1 MGVFWMR
8 ESALDAP
15 PTFQHIKASRA
26 FSKDVN
32 KLSKIMEGSRL
43 NARVPLLVVCCTG
56 LIVIAVF
63 VYLPFSFAPLSRAEP
78 GAVVETS
85 LARAAAALPS
95 PSVAPPPTLDA
106 AVWLA
111 VRGEEPE
118 GHGFLIETL
127 DGRRTFA
134 SHNADTGF
142 NPASLLKLA
151 TSLVS
156 LRKLGAGHRFETR
169 IFVNGKIDSAGVLNG
184 NIYAAGGDPT
194 FGDVAA
200 GMIARELRARGINKI
215 NGDVV
220 VTPDFCFNY
229 SESPEESAQR
239 LARVMKLGQT
249 ERQAK
254 VGAAPAGAGS
264 PLFVFRSY
272 PLSNVLLY
280 MNSHS
285 NNFVADRLAGLSG
298 GPEGVRQFLIQELNI
313 PDDQVRI
320 TMASGRQSNLLT
332 PRGVLKV
339 IRALSDE
346 VTRHGL
352 KLEDVMPVM
361 SDDYGTLRRRLE
373 GTPLDGA
380 ALAKT
385 GTLPTEID
393 GGMASLAGI
402 INTQDT
408 GVIAFALLDR
418 GGDIGWH
425 RQMQDEL
432 LLEIIAPHDLPLA
445 IPIEAPRQLLS
456 PSALS
461 VDPQVGTP
469 ADTTR

>member
-1 MGVFWMR
+1 L
-8 ESALDAP
+8 S
-15 PTFQHIKASRA
+15 SR
-26 FSKDVN
+26 V
-32 KLSKIMEGSRL
+32 
-43 NARVPLLVVCCTG
+43 LLLAVCCVG

-63 VYLPFSFAPLSRAEP
+63 VYLPFTFAPLSRVEP
-78 GAVVETS
+78 GAVVETNF
-85 LARAAAALPS
+85 ARAAAALPS
-95 PSVAPPPTLDA
+95 PSVEPPPTFDA

-127 DGRRTFA
+127 DGRRTLA

-169 IFVNGKIDSAGVLNG
+169 VFVNGEIDSAGVLNG
-184 NIYAAGGDPT
+184 KVHVAGGDPT

-200 GMIARELRARGINKI
+200 VMIARELRARGINKI
-215 NGDVV
+215 NGDAV
-220 VTPDFCFNY
+220 VTPDFCFNF

-239 LARVMKLGQT
+239 LARVMRLGQT
-249 ERQAK
+249 ELQAK
-254 VGAAPAGAGS
+254 VGAAPAAGR

-272 PLSNVLLY
+272 PLSDVLLY

-298 GPEGVRQFLIQELNI
+298 GPEGVRQFLIHELSI
-313 PDDQVRI
+313 PDDQVRV

-339 IRALSDE
+339 IRALNDE
-346 VTRHGL
+346 VTRQGL

-385 GTLPTEID
+385 GTLPTEVD

-402 INTQDT
+402 INTQDA

-418 GGDIGWH
+418 GGDVGWH

-432 LLEIIAPHDLPLA
+432 LLEIIAPHDLPLV

-461 VDPQVGTP
+461 VDPQVS
-469 ADTTR
+469 AAAITTQ